1 MFKRIA
7 KDQQRFVS
15 SIQCRDE
22 FSAALDLAHLNLI
35 SLKKIPVDQLLE
47 PENLKLLSANL
58 QHTSKYRDETTK
70 LNLHAECSV
79 FSLNHF
85 QTFMLLVSAR
95 LSQGLEIPANLGTF
109 GCAHINSLNSDV
121 RYLSWGVKVGTIT
134 PEIFWEA
141 SDFLEE
147 CKEMSRQRVR
157 NAYPDGV
164 VPFRKIGGSESG
176 QTIDEYFELFND
188 PFHYW
193 VPPRS

>member
-15 SIQCRDE
+15 SIQRRDE

-35 SLKKIPVDQLLE
+35 SLKKIPVEQILE

-121 RYLSWGVKVGTIT
+121 RYLSWGVKAGTIT

-157 NAYPDGV
+157 DAYPDGV
-164 VPFRKIGGSESG
+164 VPFRKIGRSEGG
-176 QTIDEYFELFND
+176 QTIDEFFELYKD
-188 PFHYW
+188 PFSYW
-193 VPPRS
+193 VPPRP